1 MFEAAVRVPPTR
13 GIPEYR
19 RHHIG
24 HGLGLSSH
32 ERPFLA
38 PWNQAALQEGMV
50 LCVETPYYLWGVGG
64 FAPED
69 QLVVTKDGYELMTTP
84 QRELI
89 VI

>member
-1 MFEAAVRVPPTR
+1 
-13 GIPEYR
+13 
-19 RHHIG
+19 
-24 HGLGLSSH
+24 
-32 ERPFLA
+32 
-38 PWNQAALQEGMV
+38 MV